1 MLFRNI
7 RDHKRL
13 VEEEMDLLGLE
24 FTNLEFCAL
33 EQCHPST
40 RSDYLARLAEVYEM
54 SDYLARLPEVYK
66 VTTSLI
72 LWGANISPCTTDVE
86 REEDEESLP
95 SMTVAQ
101 LPPMPSMPIL
111 ATRADSPTNS
121 TPVVKVPDKS
131 PACPCCGNQIE
142 TMLELIDNLKRPHGS
157 KKILFQQTNVKHN
170 STTCHF
176 TKCKG
181 AVESALME
189 GRSCGECS
197 RVFETKI
204 SLTQRNRL
212 AHPMAKNVEQIL
224 ASCRKTHILTGI
236 AQQFGKLGS
245 KDITNC
251 VTDWLRKLKR
261 IG

>member
-24 FTNLEFCAL
+24 FTNLEFCGL

-189 GRSCGECS
+189 GRSCENAVVCLKLKS
-197 RVFETKI
+197 AWLNVI
-204 SLTQRNRL
+204 AWLTQ
-212 AHPMAKNVEQIL
+212 
-224 ASCRKTHILTGI
+224 
-236 AQQFGKLGS
+236 
-245 KDITNC
+245 
-251 VTDWLRKLKR
+251 WLRMWNR
-261 IG
+261 S